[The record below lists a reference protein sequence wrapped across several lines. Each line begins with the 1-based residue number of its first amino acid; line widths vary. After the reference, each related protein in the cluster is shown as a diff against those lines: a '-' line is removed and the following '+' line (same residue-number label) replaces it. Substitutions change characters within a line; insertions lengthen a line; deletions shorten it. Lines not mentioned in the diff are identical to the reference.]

1 MGGVRFELEVG
12 MPYAVE
18 LRIMRAADGAV
29 SDAYYQI
36 GLREEGAGGDAELR
50 AKIKA
55 RGEEI
60 ARVYGG
66 RLLSKA
72 ETEAEALTRSHGGT
86 EKSKNEG
93 DLRKDVN
100 ELTND
105 EEGSLLWQL
114 GCEWFPSWECRDS
127 YKHKF
132 EWGDAKEWIQ

>member
-1 MGGVRFELEVG
+1 MNGNSKAFSRPHTIRPE
-12 MPYAVE
+12 
-18 LRIMRAADGAV
+18 
-29 SDAYYQI
+29 
-36 GLREEGAGGDAELR
+36 AETE
-50 AKIKA
+50 AKA
-55 RGEEI
+55 E
-60 ARVYGG
+60 
-66 RLLSKA
+66 A
-72 ETEAEALTRSHGGT
+72 ETEAETETKAETLTRSHGGT